1 MTRSLFLCLALLA
14 LAPGLMAAERIFDF
28 GKFPENQQPSGFH
41 STVAGLGKPGDWRVL
56 QEEAPS
62 ALPPSSPKAP
72 ITSSH
77 TVLAQLSQD
86 PTDEHFPML
95 VYEGEV
101 FDDFHLTTK
110 FKIVKGE
117 KEQMAGIA
125 FRIQNETNYYV
136 VRASALGNT
145 FRFYKVVNGDRGNI
159 IGPQV
164 SIPAGTWHELALD
177 CKGAEIRCQLD
188 GKDVMPAL
196 TDTSFTRGKIG
207 FWTKSDSVSYFGE
220 TKITYKLR
228 EVPAQALVRETVKKY
243 SRVLGLKL
251 YVRDADTKGTHV
263 IASSDAADLNAPGN
277 QVEDGVL
284 ANGAVYYG
292 KENGMVIVTLPL
304 RDRNGDA
311 VAAARVLLKAFV
323 GQTEQNAITRAM
335 PVVKEMQTKVQSIE
349 DLIE

>member
-1 MTRSLFLCLALLA
+1 M
-14 LAPGLMAAERIFDF
+14 GAAERVFDF
-28 GKFPENQQPSGFH
+28 SKFPVNQQPPGFH
-41 STVAGLGKPGDWRVL
+41 STLSGLGKPGEWKVL

-72 ITSSH
+72 VTSTHS
-77 TVLAQLSQD
+77 VLAQLSQD

-110 FKIVKGE
+110 FKIVKGG

-145 FRFYKVVNGDRGNI
+145 FRFYKVVNGERGNI
-159 IGPQV
+159 IGPTV
-164 SIPAGTWHELALD
+164 SIRAGDWHELTLD

-207 FWTKSDSVSYFGE
+207 FWTKSDSVSYFAE
-220 TKITYKLR
+220 TRISYKPR
-228 EVPAQALVRETVKKY
+228 EVPAQALVRETAKKY
-243 SRVLGLKL
+243 PRLLGLKL
-251 YVRDADTKGTHV
+251 YVRDADAKGTHV

-277 QVEDGVL
+277 QVEEGVL
-284 ANGAVYYG
+284 TNGSVYYG
-292 KENGMVIVTLPL
+292 KENGTVIVTMPL

-311 VAAARVLLKAFV
+311 VAAARMLLKAFV
-323 GQTEQNAITRAM
+323 GQTQQNAIARAM
-335 PVVKEMQTKVQSIE
+335 PVVKEMQAKVQSID